1 MTNKILLI
9 VICLSGFA
17 DFAQSQ
23 VIQGKI
29 TDAATGTALPG
40 ANIIINIEN
49 KGTISASDGTYQF
62 TVPEPGKYTLSCS
75 FIGYITV
82 EKSVIVSD
90 SAARVNFE
98 LDENQKQ
105 LEEVIVHGEITGPV
119 KRTGDALYTGSAIT
133 SKGISLMGASAS
145 SSVYNAL
152 DIIPGISVEGQ
163 DAYGLSEKSVIIR
176 SINSKFSG
184 MTIEGFPNYGIMPI
198 GSRDD
203 IYDMENMQSVAVFK
217 GATPADLGTATGSK
231 GGTIELQYKRPSD
244 IFTVNVKESAGSNNY
259 FRSFARIDMGK
270 LKTGTNAFV
279 SGSITTADKWKGYGK
294 LGPRYNVAIGI
305 TQIINKKLNVELFG
319 NYNTINR
326 HAFKKLIY
334 TEASDI
340 ENSFNNDFNETLTG
354 NPTEDLNYYDYNKGL
369 YTNRDFMG
377 IINYNITKTAKIT
390 LKTYYSNEDADY
402 DETIKK
408 GTNNFVN
415 KKIRDIKRMGLIPEL
430 SGSIMNI
437 HYTMGYWFES
447 SDNNANVYNSR
458 IVDNGLNPVGYSFYT
473 VNKNLGKIHSPYLKL
488 ALTKDKFN
496 IQAGLK
502 YFYYEEPESDRY
514 TSLSPTELS
523 LNPDADLHTKAMKYN
538 ALLPTMG
545 IGYNF
550 SNSMQAYINYGRNYM
565 RPYMYVPIISLYVS
579 NKQAFI
585 DNNMNL
591 QDIFDSWTME
601 TSDNVDLGVHY
612 STEKLTLSPSVFYAK
627 HHNELASAY
636 DSKVQLDYYQNIGEL
651 TAYGF
656 DLECYIRPV
665 QSLIIFINPAF
676 NSMSYDNNLIR
687 KSGAVA
693 DTISIR
699 GSQSPA
705 VPKISLKSGIF
716 YSVKNFDF
724 SLFVKHTGERFGD
737 ATNKE
742 KIDAY
747 TLADMGIKYSRNNVL
762 FIKNFQA
769 GIEIKNLFDT
779 KYVGSINSSDDSN
792 QGSATYFA
800 GIPLSIIGSITI
812 TF

>member
-305 TQIINKKLNVELFG
+305 TQIINKKLNVELFE

-676 NSMSYDNNLIR
+676 NSMSYDNNLVR

-693 DTISIR
+693 DTISIK
-699 GSQSPA
+699 GNQSPA

-716 YSVKNFDF
+716 YSIKNFDF

-747 TLADMGIKYSRNNVL
+747 TLADMGIKYSRSNVF

-779 KYVGSINSSDDSN
+779 KYVGSINASDDSN

-800 GIPLSIIGSITI
+800 GMPRSIIGSITI

>member
-62 TVPEPGKYTLSCS
+62 TVPESGKYTLSCS

-82 EKSVIVSD
+82 ERSVIVSD

-98 LDENQKQ
+98 LDENLKQ
-105 LEEVIVHGEITGPV
+105 LEEVIVYGEITGPV

-133 SKGISLMGASAS
+133 SKGISLMGVSAS

-163 DAYGLSEKSVIIR
+163 DAYGLSEKSVLIR
-176 SINSKFSG
+176 GINSKFSG

-203 IYDMENMQSVAVFK
+203 IYDMENMQSIALFK
-217 GATPADLGTATGSK
+217 GAAPADLGTATGSK
-231 GGTIELQYKRPSD
+231 GGVIELQYKRPSD
-244 IFTVNVKESAGSNNY
+244 SSSVHFRQSAGTENY
-259 FRSFARIDMGK
+259 LRSFIRIDIGK
-270 LKTGTNAFV
+270 LKTNTNAFV
-279 SGSITTADKWKGYGK
+279 SYSYTTADKWKGTGK
-294 LGPRYNVAIGI
+294 LGPRHNATLGI
-305 TQIINKKLNVELFG
+305 TQTINKKLNIELFG

-334 TEASDI
+334 AEASDI
-340 ENSFNNDFNETLTG
+340 DNTFNNDYNETLTG
-354 NPTEDLNYYDYNKGL
+354 NPAEDLNYYDYNKGM

-377 IINYNITKTAKIT
+377 ITNYNITQIAKIT
-390 LKTYYSNEDADY
+390 LKTYYSSEDADY
-402 DETIKK
+402 DETVKK
-408 GTNNFVN
+408 GANNLVN
-415 KKIRDIKRMGLIPEL
+415 KKIRNINRMGFIPEL
-430 SGSIMNI
+430 SGSMMNI
-437 HYTMGYWFES
+437 HYAVGYWFES

-473 VNKNLGKIHSPYLKL
+473 VNKNRGEIHSPYLKL
-488 ALTKDKFN
+488 ACTKNKFK

-538 ALLPTMG
+538 ALLPTIG

-550 SNSMQAYINYGRNYM
+550 SNSIQAYINYGRNYM
-565 RPYMYVPIISLYVS
+565 RPYSYVPIISLYVT
-579 NKQAFI
+579 NMQTFK
-585 DNNMNL
+585 NNGMNL

-612 STEKLTLSPSVFYAK
+612 SSEKLTLSPSVFYAK

-800 GIPLSIIGSITI
+800 GIPRSIIGSITI